1 MSEKVKLTIS
11 GRFVYSG
18 VAYAPGEWN
27 VWPEV
32 ADGIIADGHPA
43 VLADS
48 EAASGAR
55 PIVTATETNGEES
68 EPVTADELQKI
79 KSLTGDIPSNFP
91 GAYALAEA
99 GISKFEDLLAMP
111 AEELVKLKGVK
122 ERLLALMQSRLRQMV
137 TLEAGAP
144 EANRETG

>member
-11 GRFVYSG
+11 GRFVFSG

-32 ADGIIADGHPA
+32 ADGIIAEGHPA

-48 EAASGAR
+48 NADSDAR
-55 PIVTATETNGEES
+55 PTVAANETNGEDS
-68 EPVTADELQKI
+68 EPVTDDELLRI

-99 GISKFEDLLAMP
+99 GISKFEDLLATP

-122 ERLLALMQSRLRQMV
+122 EKLLGLMQARLRQMV
-137 TLEAGAP
+137 TPETNDAG
-144 EANRETG
+144 GQS

>member
-48 EAASGAR
+48 ATDSGAR
-55 PIVTATETNGEES
+55 PTTAATSETSDENS
-68 EPVTADELQKI
+68 EPVTDHELAKI

-99 GISKFEDLLAMP
+99 GIKRFEDLLATP
-111 AEELVKLKGVK
+111 AEELIKLKGVK
-122 ERLLALMQSRLRQMV
+122 EKLLTLMQARLRQMV
-137 TLEAGAP
+137 TAEAEAG
-144 EANRETG
+144 GQS

>member
-11 GRFVYSG
+11 GRFVFSG

-27 VWPEV
+27 VWPEI
-32 ADGIIADGHPA
+32 ADGIIGEGHPA

-48 EAASGAR
+48 DTDSGAR
-55 PIVTATETNGEES
+55 PIVATTETNGENS

-79 KSLTGDIPSNFP
+79 KSLTGHIPSNFP

-99 GISKFEDLLAMP
+99 GITKFEELLATP

-122 ERLLALMQSRLRQMV
+122 EKLLSLMQARLRQIV
-137 TLEAGAP
+137 TPETNDAG
-144 EANRETG
+144 GQS

>member
-1 MSEKVKLTIS
+1 MSEKVKLKIS

-32 ADGIIADGHPA
+32 ADGIIAEGHPA

-48 EAASGAR
+48 STDSGAR
-55 PIVTATETNGEES
+55 PTPTALETNGDNS
-68 EPVTADELQKI
+68 EPLTADELQKI
-79 KSLTGDIPSNFP
+79 KALTGDIPSNFP

-99 GISKFEDLLAMP
+99 GITKFEDLLATP

-122 ERLLALMQSRLRQMV
+122 EKLLALMKTRLRQMV
-137 TLEAGAP
+137 TV
-144 EANRETG
+144 ETGAGGQS

>member
-48 EAASGAR
+48 ATDSGAR
-55 PIVTATETNGEES
+55 PTTAATSKTSDENS
-68 EPVTADELQKI
+68 EPVTDHELAKI

-122 ERLLALMQSRLRQMV
+122 EKLLGLMQARLRQMV
-137 TLEAGAP
+137 TLETNDAG
-144 EANRETG
+144 GQS

>member
-11 GRFVYSG
+11 GRFVFSG

-32 ADGIIADGHPA
+32 ADGIIAEGHPA

-48 EAASGAR
+48 DTDSGAR
-55 PIVTATETNGEES
+55 PMVAATETNGENS
-68 EPVTADELQKI
+68 EPVTDDELLRI

-99 GISKFEDLLAMP
+99 GISKFEDLLATP

-122 ERLLALMQSRLRQMV
+122 EKLLSLMQARLRQMV
-137 TLEAGAP
+137 TPETNDAG
-144 EANRETG
+144 GQS

>member
-1 MSEKVKLTIS
+1 MSDKIKIKIS
-11 GRFVYSG
+11 GRFVFSG

-32 ADGIIADGHPA
+32 ADGIIANGHPA

-48 EAASGAR
+48 DTGSGAR
-55 PIVTATETNGEES
+55 PTTTATLETNDDS
-68 EPVTADELQKI
+68 EPVTDDELLRI

-99 GISKFEDLLAMP
+99 GISKFEDLLATP

-122 ERLLALMQSRLRQMV
+122 EKLLGLMQARLRQMV
-137 TLEAGAP
+137 TPETTDAG
-144 EANRETG
+144 GQS

>member
-43 VLADS
+43 VLAGSATD
-48 EAASGAR
+48 SGAR
-55 PIVTATETNGEES
+55 PIVTATETNGKDS
-68 EPVTADELQKI
+68 EPVTEDELLRI

-99 GISKFEDLLAMP
+99 GISKFEDLLATP

-122 ERLLALMQSRLRQMV
+122 EKLLSLMQARLVQMV
-137 TLEAGAP
+137 TPETNDAG
-144 EANRETG
+144 GQS

>member
-11 GRFVYSG
+11 GRFVFSG

-32 ADGIIADGHPA
+32 ADGIIAEGHPA
-43 VLADS
+43 TLAGSATD
-48 EAASGAR
+48 SGAR
-55 PIVTATETNGEES
+55 PMATATETNGEDS
-68 EPVTADELQKI
+68 EPVTDDELLRI

-91 GAYALAEA
+91 GAYALAES
-99 GISKFEDLLAMP
+99 GISKFEDLLATP

-122 ERLLALMQSRLRQMV
+122 EKLLALMKTRLRQMV
-137 TLEAGAP
+137 TV
-144 EANRETG
+144 ETGAGGQS